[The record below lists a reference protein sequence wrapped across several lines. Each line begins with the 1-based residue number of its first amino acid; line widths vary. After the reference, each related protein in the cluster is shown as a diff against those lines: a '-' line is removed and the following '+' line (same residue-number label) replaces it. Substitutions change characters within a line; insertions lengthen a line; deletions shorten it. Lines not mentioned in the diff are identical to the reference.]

1 MKKLTSN
8 DYFYFREGMELR
20 KKHLMEIFGTHI
32 YDVAYPDLVE
42 KTKGYLYRG
51 TNKLKREVPRPID
64 YKFFWFENIS
74 PDVCKLLLDGEEPK
88 ASILNNLPPA
98 PQFPEIS
105 QAVHAMR
112 SGILKHGSQG
122 YYFDKE
128 GAEKFL
134 AYKLT
139 GGNENEN
146 GI

>member
-1 MKKLTSN
+1 MKKKINFNVL
-8 DYFYFREGMELR
+8 E
-20 KKHLMEIFGTHI
+20 
-32 YDVAYPDLVE
+32 
-42 KTKGYLYRG
+42 
-51 TNKLKREVPRPID
+51 EV
-64 YKFFWFENIS
+64 N
-74 PDVCKLLLDGEEPK
+74 PK

-128 GAEKFL
+128 GAEQFL

-139 GGNENEN
+139 GGNEN

>member
-1 MKKLTSN
+1 MKKLTKE

-20 KKHLMEIFGTHI
+20 KKHLIEIFGTHI
-32 YDVAYPDLVE
+32 LDVAYPDLVE
-42 KTKGYLYRG
+42 KTSGYLYRG
-51 TNKLKREVPRPID
+51 TKKLKREVPDSID
-64 YKFFWFENIS
+64 YKFFWFENVS
-74 PDVCKLLLDGEEPK
+74 PDVCKLLLDGEDPK
-88 ASILNNLPPA
+88 ASILNNLPTA
-98 PQFPEIS
+98 PQYPEIS

-128 GAEKFL
+128 GVEQFL

-139 GGNENEN
+139 GGNEN